1 METSTRE
8 LIDSFLS
15 QRRIAMVGVSRNKKD
30 FSRTLF
36 GELLN
41 RGYGVIPVNP
51 QSTDIEGI
59 KCFARVQD
67 ISPEVDAALLLT
79 APEVTEQIVK
89 DCNEAGI
96 TKIWM
101 QAGVGMGA
109 ASQTAIDYCN
119 ENGINAIT
127 GNCVF
132 MFLPDSGFIHKF
144 HGFIKK
150 LTGSYPKSE
159 ISIT

>member
-1 METSTRE
+1 MESSTRE
-8 LIDSFLS
+8 SIDSFLS
-15 QRRIAMVGVSRNKKD
+15 HRRIAMVGVSRNGKD
-30 FSRTLF
+30 FSRMLF
-36 GELLN
+36 KDLIK
-41 RGYGVIPVNP
+41 RGYDIVPVNP
-51 QSTDIEGI
+51 KSTDIGG
-59 KCFARVQD
+59 KQCFARIQD
-67 ISPEVDAALLLT
+67 ISPKVDAALLLT